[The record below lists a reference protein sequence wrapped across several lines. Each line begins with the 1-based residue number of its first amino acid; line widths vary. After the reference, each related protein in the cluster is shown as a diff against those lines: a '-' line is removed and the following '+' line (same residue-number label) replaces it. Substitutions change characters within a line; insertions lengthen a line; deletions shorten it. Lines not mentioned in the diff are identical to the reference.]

1 MAQRRGRY
9 TVVLDNPPS
18 IRAAA
23 TVGCKK
29 ESEGP
34 LGGMFD
40 IINKDSYFGQASW
53 EKAESQMQ
61 SLAVSKA
68 LEKAGLQ
75 NTDIDFIFAGD
86 LLNQCIGSTYGLREL
101 GIPYVGLFGA
111 CSTMAESLCV
121 ASTFIEGGVAQKVV
135 ACTSS
140 HFCTAERQFRF
151 PLEYGGQRTPT
162 AQWTAT
168 ASGAAVLQN
177 GDVPPFVRAITVGT
191 IEDLG
196 VTDANNMGAA
206 MAPAAAMTIKHFF
219 EDTGKK
225 PEEFDLIITGDL
237 GKVGS
242 SLLADLLRRDGIDLG
257 DRQSDCGLLLYDL
270 EKQDVHAG
278 GSGCGC
284 SASVLCGHLLPQ
296 MREGK
301 LHNILFI
308 ATGALMSPT
317 VVQQGESIA
326 SIAHLVCLSTQKSG
340 GGF

>member
-1 MAQRRGRY
+1 M
-9 TVVLDNPPS
+9 VLDNPPS

-191 IEDLG
+191 IEALG

-206 MAPAAAMTIKHFF
+206 MAPAASVV
-219 EDTGKK
+219 
-225 PEEFDLIITGDL
+225 L
-237 GKVGS
+237 VG
-242 SLLADLLRRDGIDLG
+242 
-257 DRQSDCGLLLYDL
+257 
-270 EKQDVHAG
+270 
-278 GSGCGC
+278 
-284 SASVLCGHLLPQ
+284 
-296 MREGK
+296 
-301 LHNILFI
+301 
-308 ATGALMSPT
+308 
-317 VVQQGESIA
+317 
-326 SIAHLVCLSTQKSG
+326 
-340 GGF
+340 

>member
-140 HFCTAERQFRF
+140 HFCTAVLRYTAA
-151 PLEYGGQRTPT
+151 PGGRT
-162 AQWTAT
+162 AQ
-168 ASGAAVLQN
+168 
-177 GDVPPFVRAITVGT
+177 
-191 IEDLG
+191 
-196 VTDANNMGAA
+196 
-206 MAPAAAMTIKHFF
+206 
-219 EDTGKK
+219 
-225 PEEFDLIITGDL
+225 
-237 GKVGS
+237 
-242 SLLADLLRRDGIDLG
+242 
-257 DRQSDCGLLLYDL
+257 
-270 EKQDVHAG
+270 
-278 GSGCGC
+278 
-284 SASVLCGHLLPQ
+284 
-296 MREGK
+296 
-301 LHNILFI
+301 
-308 ATGALMSPT
+308 
-317 VVQQGESIA
+317 
-326 SIAHLVCLSTQKSG
+326 SG
-340 GGF
+340 GYRTALRTRFHAQCRAPGS

>member
-1 MAQRRGRY
+1 MLFR
-9 TVVLDNPPS
+9 S
-18 IRAAA
+18 
-23 TVGCKK
+23 
-29 ESEGP
+29 
-34 LGGMFD
+34 
-40 IINKDSYFGQASW
+40 
-53 EKAESQMQ
+53 
-61 SLAVSKA
+61 
-68 LEKAGLQ
+68 
-75 NTDIDFIFAGD
+75 
-86 LLNQCIGSTYGLREL
+86 L

-121 ASTFIEGGVAQKVV
+121 ASPFIEGGVAQKVV

-177 GDVPPFVRAITVGT
+177 GDDPPFVRAITVGT

-340 GGF
+340 GVF

>member
-1 MAQRRGRY
+1 
-9 TVVLDNPPS
+9 
-18 IRAAA
+18 
-23 TVGCKK
+23 
-29 ESEGP
+29 
-34 LGGMFD
+34 MFD

-206 MAPAAAMTIKHFF
+206 MAPAAAMTIRHFF

-340 GGF
+340 GVF

>member
-196 VTDANNMGAA
+196 
-206 MAPAAAMTIKHFF
+206 
-219 EDTGKK
+219 
-225 PEEFDLIITGDL
+225 
-237 GKVGS
+237 KVGS

-296 MREGK
+296 MREGT

-326 SIAHLVCLSTQKSG
+326 SIAHLGCLSTQKSG
-340 GGF
+340 GVF

>member
-1 MAQRRGRY
+1 M
-9 TVVLDNPPS
+9 VLDNPPS

-61 SLAVSKA
+61 S
-68 LEKAGLQ
+68 
-75 NTDIDFIFAGD
+75 
-86 LLNQCIGSTYGLREL
+86 LNQCIGSTYGLREL

-151 PLEYGGQRTPT
+151 PLEYGCQRTPT

-196 VTDANNMGAA
+196 VTDATNMGAA

-225 PEEFDLIITGDL
+225 PEEFVLIITGDL

-242 SLLADLLRRDGIDLG
+242 SLLADLLR
-257 DRQSDCGLLLYDL
+257 
-270 EKQDVHAG
+270 QDVHAG

-340 GGF
+340 GVF